1 MIPGSANRAAFEE
14 LLNPFF
20 KSMEETEAVWNKVPE
35 FSRVSLFFLS
45 PGQDLA
51 NFEDAK
57 DVTNIK
63 IQASEGPSLDIVVGT
78 AAFGVR
84 CRFQDCITGVYQD
97 KPSTLL
103 AARVICESN
112 LRHISGNQKERKPP
126 TTPGQSMAQ
135 HGDGRD
141 P

>member
-1 MIPGSANRAAFEE
+1 
-14 LLNPFF
+14 
-20 KSMEETEAVWNKVPE
+20 MEDTEAAWNEVPE
-35 FSRVSLFFLS
+35 FSRLSLFFLS
-45 PGQDLA
+45 SGEDLA
-51 NFEDAK
+51 NFKLEDAK
-57 DVTNIK
+57 DVTNVG
-63 IQASEGPSLDIVVGT
+63 IQASKSPSPVQDIVVGT
-78 AAFGVR
+78 AALGVR
-84 CRFQDCITGVYQD
+84 CRFQDRITGVYQD

-112 LRHISGNQKERKPP
+112 LRHIFGNQKERKPP